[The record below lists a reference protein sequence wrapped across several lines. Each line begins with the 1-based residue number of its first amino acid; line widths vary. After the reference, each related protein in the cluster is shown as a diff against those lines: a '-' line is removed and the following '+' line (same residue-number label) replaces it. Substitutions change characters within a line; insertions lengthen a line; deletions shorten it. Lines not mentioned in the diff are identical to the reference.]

1 MYFERENRKQQ
12 KNFFFGL
19 FYNKAY
25 NWILNI
31 SIGIIWEIFNII
43 IHITL
48 WTNTVFHLCNCT
60 LGSFREIQISYAS
73 SEIIVQ
79 KEKKIRGMSQNYFKL
94 RIF

>member
-1 MYFERENRKQQ
+1 MPGVLKWKKNKLTSVGFMYFERENRKQQ

-48 WTNTVFHLCNCT
+48 
-60 LGSFREIQISYAS
+60 
-73 SEIIVQ
+73 
-79 KEKKIRGMSQNYFKL
+79 
-94 RIF
+94 